1 MLHQVSQEEEEGS
14 TSGMGA
20 AVDTGKKLEKLIKE
34 MLVRGGGVKGGLTE
48 AENVKVK
55 DHIGC

>member
-1 MLHQVSQEEEEGS
+1 MLHQVSQEEEGS

-20 AVDTGKKLEKLIKE
+20 SVVDTGKKLEKLIKE

-48 AENVKVK
+48 AEKA
-55 DHIGC
+55 

>member
-1 MLHQVSQEEEEGS
+1 MLHQVSQEEEGS

-34 MLVRGGGVKGGLTE
+34 MLGRGGGVKGGLNE
-48 AENVKVK
+48 AENVKV
-55 DHIGC
+55 

>member
-14 TSGMGA
+14 TSGEAA

-34 MLVRGGGVKGGLTE
+34 MLGRGGGVKGGLTE

-55 DHIGC
+55 DNIGC